1 MPTPQWL
8 LMTLSSVHILLA
20 HYTSCS
26 HQPVSSSLPCSEPHA
41 LSWGAHVAGSPLE
54 ASGWKGG
61 VKGVSRGFCPPL
73 PTRCALGQWL
83 LLSAWSHSYGSDPS
97 FQLPSSLGF
106 GHNVT
111 SVPSASCSCLVLGTS
126 GSFCLPCTHIYL
138 SSAAGWH
145 TFVPHL
151 LHCLKDFTFFS
162 MTIPRFILEGPRK
175 RLLLSNVFHHTT
187 W

>member
-1 MPTPQWL
+1 MPTPQCL

-41 LSWGAHVAGSPLE
+41 LSWGAPVAGSPLE

-73 PTRCALGQWL
+73 PTRRALGQWL

-126 GSFCLPCTHIYL
+126 GSFCLPLPI
-138 SSAAGWH
+138 
-145 TFVPHL
+145 
-151 LHCLKDFTFFS
+151 FTS
-162 MTIPRFILEGPRK
+162 
-175 RLLLSNVFHHTT
+175 LLLLDDTPLYHICFTVWKTSPSSL
-187 W
+187 WPSPDSS